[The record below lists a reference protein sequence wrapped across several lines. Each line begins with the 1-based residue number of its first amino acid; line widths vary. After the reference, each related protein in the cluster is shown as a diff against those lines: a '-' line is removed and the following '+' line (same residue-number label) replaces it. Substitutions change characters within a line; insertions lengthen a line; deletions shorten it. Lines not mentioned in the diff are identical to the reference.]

1 MHLSNYASKKELEH
15 ATEIDTS
22 ELATKKYFI
31 ALKAVVNKLDINKMT
46 NVPTSLN
53 NVDDVDVGKLKNVL
67 VDLKKS
73 SDVVDCEVVKN
84 TKLKTLKTKVN
95 NFEMKIPDAT
105 TLIHVSPYNTDK
117 QNLEKKVE
125 MLIKNIRYELMET
138 LDYEKKMFCINFTK
152 ANTKCWLSLHYNAD
166 NSYFC

>member
-1 MHLSNYASKKELEH
+1 
-15 ATEIDTS
+15 
-22 ELATKKYFI
+22 
-31 ALKAVVNKLDINKMT
+31 MT

-138 LDYEKKMFCINFTK
+138 LDYEKKNV
-152 ANTKCWLSLHYNAD
+152 LY
-166 NSYFC
+166 

>member
-1 MHLSNYASKKELEH
+1 
-15 ATEIDTS
+15 
-22 ELATKKYFI
+22 
-31 ALKAVVNKLDINKMT
+31 MT

-73 SDVVDCEVVKN
+73 IDVVYCEVVKN

-138 LDYEKKMFCINFTK
+138 LDYEKKNV
-152 ANTKCWLSLHYNAD
+152 LY
-166 NSYFC
+166 

>member
-53 NVDDVDVGKLKNVL
+53 NVDDLDVGKLKNVL

-73 SDVVDCEVVKN
+73 SYVIDCEVVKN
-84 TKLKTLKTKVN
+84 TKLKILKTKVN

-105 TLIHVSPYNTDK
+105 ALIHVSSYSTDK
-117 QNLEKKVE
+117 QNLDKKVE

-138 LDYEKKMFCINFTK
+138 LDYEKKNV
-152 ANTKCWLSLHYNAD
+152 LY
-166 NSYFC
+166 

>member
-1 MHLSNYASKKELEH
+1 
-15 ATEIDTS
+15 
-22 ELATKKYFI
+22 
-31 ALKAVVNKLDINKMT
+31 MT

-73 SDVVDCEVVKN
+73 SDVVDCEVAKN

-138 LDYEKKMFCINFTK
+138 LDYEKKNV
-152 ANTKCWLSLHYNAD
+152 LY
-166 NSYFC
+166 